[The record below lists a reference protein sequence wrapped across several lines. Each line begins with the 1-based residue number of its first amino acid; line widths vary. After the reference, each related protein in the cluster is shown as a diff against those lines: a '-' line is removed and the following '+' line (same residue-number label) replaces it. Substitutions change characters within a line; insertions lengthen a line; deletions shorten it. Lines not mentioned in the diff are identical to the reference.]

1 MIRFDNVTK
10 QYWDGSC
17 ALKDVS
23 LQIEPGDFTF
33 LVGPSGAGK
42 TTVLKMLIKEEVPT
56 EGDVYLNEYSIPNL
70 KSKFIPK
77 LRREVGIVF
86 QDFKLLPT
94 RNVFENV
101 AIALEV
107 NNTRDDEIKNRVAEI
122 LSKVGL
128 TDKSSHFPAELSGGE
143 RQRVAI
149 ARALVH
155 SPIVLA
161 ADEPTGMID
170 PVSAW
175 EIMQL
180 LSKINDEGTT
190 VIVATHNIDIVDSFK
205 KRVIELKDGQ
215 IVRDEKKGKYHRHG

>member
-10 QYWDGSC
+10 EYWDGTK

-23 LQIEPGDFTF
+23 LKIEPGEFTF

-42 TTVLKMLIKEEVPT
+42 TTILKMLIREELPT
-56 EGDVYLNEYSIPNL
+56 SGDIFLNEYSIPHL
-70 KSKFIPK
+70 KNKFIPK
-77 LRREVGIVF
+77 LRREVGVVF

-94 RNVFENV
+94 KNVFENV
-101 AIALEV
+101 AISLEV
-107 NNTRDDEIKNRVAEI
+107 GGKKDHEIKEI
-122 LSKVGL
+122 VTEMLKKVGL
-128 TDKSSHFPAELSGGE
+128 AGKEKNFPAELSGGE
-143 RQRVAI
+143 CQRVAI
-149 ARALVH
+149 ARALCH
-155 SPIVLA
+155 SPLVLA

-170 PVSAW
+170 PVASW

-205 KRVIELKDGQ
+205 KRVVELKSGK
-215 IVRDEKKGKYHRHG
+215 IVRDEPKGKYHHHA